1 MAGITLEEAKIHL
14 GAWLKAELEV
24 TSHQSYTI
32 GTRSLSKANLGEI
45 KKQIE
50 FWQSKI
56 DNLEKIAKNKGRN
69 RVKRVVLRD
78 L

>member
-1 MAGITLEEAKIHL
+1 MAGITLEEAEIHL
-14 GAWLKAELEV
+14 RAWLKAELEV
-24 TSHQSYTI
+24 TLHQSYTI

-50 FWQSKI
+50 FWQSKV
-56 DNLEKIAKNKGRN
+56 DNLEKISKIKGRN
-69 RVKRVVLRD
+69 RVRRVVIRD